1 MLANRAERSCALTRR
16 HAPFYSTALSAKP
29 APTRSRRTGR
39 APAAPRRKRAPR
51 AQAPSR
57 KEQGEI
63 TRRAILDAAIALY
76 AEAGV
81 RGTGLMAIGKR
92 AGVHHATVL
101 YHFKSSRELLLAVL
115 RERDRLYMEYSRD
128 VLDRGGLEALRLLPA
143 TGRFNVEH
151 PVWAK
156 LFAVLQ
162 AEALDP
168 DAEAH
173 AYFLERRRQARALV
187 LELLRTA
194 KKRGEIRKDV
204 DAERTADVVLAF
216 TAGINVGSFL
226 DPQHVDVVAAYR
238 RFTDMLIGDL
248 TRGVTRR

>member
-1 MLANRAERSCALTRR
+1 MPAAVAARPASKRSGRTRG
-16 HAPFYSTALSAKP
+16 TATP
-29 APTRSRRTGR
+29 APRPGPPRRR
-39 APAAPRRKRAPR
+39 APRRA
-51 AQAPSR
+51 AQPSR
-57 KEQGEI
+57 KEQGER

-81 RGTGLMAIGKR
+81 RGTGLIAIGKR

-115 RERDRLYMEYSRD
+115 QERDRLFLEYSRD
-128 VLDRGGLEALRLLPA
+128 VLDRGGLEALRLLPF

-151 PVWAK
+151 PVLAK

-173 AYFLERRRQARALV
+173 AYFLERRGQARAMV
-187 LELLRTA
+187 VELLRTA

-204 DAERTADVVLAF
+204 DVETTANVVLAF

-226 DPQHVDVVAAYR
+226 DPRNTDVVAAYR

-248 TRGVTRR
+248 VRGVARGGGKG

>member
-1 MLANRAERSCALTRR
+1 MTRPRAA
-16 HAPFYSTALSAKP
+16 FYSTGLSAK
-29 APTRSRRTGR
+29 ASTKASGRKRS
-39 APAAPRRKRAPR
+39 AASAPRRGSARRTP
-51 AQAPSR
+51 APSR
-57 KEQGEI
+57 KEQGEL
-63 TRRAILDAAIALY
+63 TRRKIVDAAIALY

-101 YHFKSSRELLLAVL
+101 YHFRSSRELLLAVL
-115 RERDRLYMEYSRD
+115 QERDRLYMEYSRD
-128 VLDRGGLEALRLLPA
+128 VLDRGGLEALRLLPF

-151 PVWAK
+151 PVLAK

-173 AYFLERRRQARALV
+173 AYFLERRGQARTLV

-204 DAERTADVVLAF
+204 DAETTADVVLAF
-216 TAGINVGSFL
+216 TAGINIGSFL
-226 DPQHVDVVAAYR
+226 DPRNVDIVAAYR

-248 TRGVTRR
+248 TRGVERRGRKP

>member
-1 MLANRAERSCALTRR
+1 VRAAQ
-16 HAPFYSTALSAKP
+16 P
-29 APTRSRRTGR
+29 AR
-39 APAAPRRKRAPR
+39 APL
-51 AQAPSR
+51 PSR

-115 RERDRLYMEYSRD
+115 RERDRLFMKYSQD
-128 VLDRGGLEALRLLPA
+128 VLDRGGLEALRLLPFA
-143 TGRFNVEH
+143 GRFNVEH

-173 AYFLERRRQARALV
+173 SYFVERRDQARALV
-187 LELLRTA
+187 LELLRSA

-204 DAERTADVVLAF
+204 DFEATANVVLAF
-216 TAGINVGSFL
+216 TAGINIGSFL
-226 DPQHVDVVAAYR
+226 DPQNTDVVVAYR
-238 RFTDMLIGDL
+238 RFTDMLIEDL
-248 TRGVTRR
+248 TRGVRRR

>member
-1 MLANRAERSCALTRR
+1 MTPAAEAV
-16 HAPFYSTALSAKP
+16 YSTDLSAKP
-29 APTRSRRTGR
+29 APTRARRTGR
-39 APAAPRRKRAPR
+39 APAPRRKPALRTA
-51 AQAPSR
+51 APSR

-115 RERDRLYMEYSRD
+115 QERDRLFMDYSRE
-128 VLDRGGLEALRLLPA
+128 VLDRGGLEALRLLPFV
-143 TGRFNVEH
+143 GRFNVEH
-151 PVWAK
+151 PQWAR

-162 AEALDP
+162 AENLDP
-168 DAEAH
+168 GGEAH
-173 AYFLERRRQARALV
+173 AYFLERRGEARALV
-187 LELLRTA
+187 VRLLRTA
-194 KKRGEIRKDV
+194 KKRGEIRRDV
-204 DAERTADVVLAF
+204 DEDATADVVLAF
-216 TAGINVGSFL
+216 TAGINIGSFI

-248 TRGVTRR
+248 TRGVRRR